1 MSIRAY
7 GVALVAAVAV
17 AIGCE
22 SRGTLP
28 ASPSASDPGT
38 TLSIASPGGASQFAE
53 VTEHGKSITLF
64 DACDP
69 DTFNAPPPAG
79 AGPGTCIRQGGVRF
93 QDFLAQLSNHHSVGA
108 WHMAPGQATIKL
120 GDALE
125 ALNRGGENHTF
136 TEVEDFGGGFVQPL
150 NVLGGFGAQIPECDP
165 TKVHLL
171 HPGESFHET
180 TDEIGVEK
188 YQCCIHPWMRAEIH
202 IVQR

>member
-1 MSIRAY
+1 MSIRGY
-7 GVALVAAVAV
+7 VVALAAAIAVAV
-17 AIGCE
+17 GCE
-22 SRGTLP
+22 SRGPLP
-28 ASPSASDPGT
+28 VSPSATDQGNT
-38 TLSIASPGGASQFAE
+38 MQIAGPGGASQFAA

-93 QDFLAQLSNHHSVGA
+93 QNFLDQLSDHHSVGA

-125 ALNRGGENHTF
+125 ALNRGGEVHTF
-136 TEVEDFGGGFVQPL
+136 TEVEEFGGGFVQPL
-150 NVLGGFGAQIPECDP
+150 NDLGGFGARIPECDP
-165 TKVHLL
+165 TKVQLL
-171 HPGESFHET
+171 HPGDSFHET
-180 TDEIGVEK
+180 TDEVGVEK

-202 IVQR
+202 IVQH